1 MDKLCEGGSDDPG
14 AKLSGVDSRLD
25 NREGVDNDDCCNNLS
40 AAAAAVLPP
49 SLWILL
55 CSMIHLF
62 DQHIIIIAA
71 DI

>member
-1 MDKLCEGGSDDPG
+1 MDKLCEGGSDPG

-25 NREGVDNDDCCNNLS
+25 NREGVDNDDCCKNLS
-40 AAAAAVLPP
+40 AAAAVLPP

-62 DQHIIIIAA
+62 DQHIIIAA